1 MSATVKLDSIKVTKP
16 RPLVAHVQL
25 ARGPVNAFHAEFW
38 KEYVAVFDN
47 VREWYGDVRA
57 VVLSSSLPKVFCA
70 GIDFEDLLDLKN
82 SPSTDPARTAV
93 ALRRHVL
100 AFQAAISSPERCPVP
115 VIAAIHGVAYGL
127 AVDLIAGCDI
137 RYAAS
142 NTMFSIKEVD
152 VGLAPDIGTLAR
164 LRHIS
169 SNASLGA
176 ELAYTARTF
185 SAEEAFRLG
194 IVSRV
199 VEGGMDEVVRESLD
213 LAEEVARKSPIAV
226 TGAKH
231 LLMHA
236 RDHSVGENLEYTAT
250 WNAAMLQ
257 TEDILKA
264 VRVAR
269 SKGRGEVNFEPLPMD
284 IVPSASRSDAKPKPK
299 L

>member
-1 MSATVKLDSIKVTKP
+1 MSTTVKLNFIKVTKP
-16 RPLVAHVQL
+16 RAFVVHVQL
-25 ARGPVNAFHAEFW
+25 VREPVNAFHAEFW
-38 KEYVAVFDN
+38 KEYAAVFDN
-47 VREWYGDVRA
+47 MREWYGDVRA

-82 SPSTDPARTAV
+82 SSSSDPARTAMV
-93 ALRRHVL
+93 LRRHVL
-100 AFQAAISSPERCPVP
+100 SFQAAISSPERCPVP
-115 VIAAIHGVAYGL
+115 VIAAVHGIAYGL
-127 AVDLIAGCDI
+127 AVDLVAACDI

-142 NTMFSIKEVD
+142 DTRFSIKEVD

-176 ELAYTARTF
+176 EFAYTARTF
-185 SAEEAFRLG
+185 SAEEALSLG
-194 IVSRV
+194 VVSRV
-199 VEGGMDEVVRESLD
+199 VEGGMDEVVRETLS
-213 LAEEVARKSPIAV
+213 LAEEVARKSPVAV
-226 TGAKH
+226 TGTKH

-236 RDHSVGENLEYTAT
+236 RNHSVGENLEYTAT

-264 VRVAR
+264 VRSAR
-269 SKGRGEVNFEPLPMD
+269 SKSHKDVNFEPLPTD
-284 IVPSASRSDAKPKPK
+284 IAPLVSRSNVKPK